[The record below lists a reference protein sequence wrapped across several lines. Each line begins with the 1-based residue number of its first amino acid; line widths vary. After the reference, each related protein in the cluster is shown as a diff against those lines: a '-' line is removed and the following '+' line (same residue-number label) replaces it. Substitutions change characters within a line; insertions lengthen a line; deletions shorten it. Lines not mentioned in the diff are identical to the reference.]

1 MSLADQYHEA
11 LRAGASQPSDVTICC
26 RIKRPIALGQ
36 RASHIRGGGDRS
48 DVLNSALSINSK
60 RSGRSAKRN
69 NNNNHS
75 TLRSSTQSLQQHHLS
90 SARSIR
96 SHQSVNSTGSRQGS
110 ARKLTNRSS
119 SMMHIY
125 SSNTGRSLSN
135 LNNR

>member
-1 MSLADQYHEA
+1 MSLVDQYHEA

-36 RASHIRGGGDRS
+36 RASHTRGDRN
-48 DVLNSALSINSK
+48 DILNSALSINSK
-60 RSGRSAKRN
+60 RSGRSAKR

-125 SSNTGRSLSN
+125 SSNTGRSLNN

>member
-1 MSLADQYHEA
+1 MSLVDQYHEA

-36 RASHIRGGGDRS
+36 RAPHTRGGDHRS
-48 DVLNSALSINSK
+48 DILNSALSINSK
-60 RSGRSAKRN
+60 RSGRSAKR